1 MADKQ
6 VITKPAGRALLVAV
20 ENAQL
25 RTDVPAIKS
34 GDTVRLQV
42 RVVEGNRERLQPFEG
57 VVMRL
62 RGGGVNSNF
71 TVRRITH
78 GVGVERT
85 FLLNSPRIEKI
96 EVVRH
101 ARVRR
106 KQLYYL
112 RGLTG
117 KAARLKELRPMTAK
131 EAAAK
136 EAAKV
141 ARTGSLTTTPNTP
154 TADNSGNRIKHQ
166 FHRHCPRWKK
176 KWPCLVRA
184 IPMLPGLTRLAGVA
198 SLVPLSPAP

>member
-6 VITKPAGRALLVAV
+6 VVTKPAGHALLLAV
-20 ENAQL
+20 ENAHL
-25 RTDVPAIKS
+25 RKGIPEIKS

-42 RVVEGNRERLQPFEG
+42 KVVEGNRERLQPFEG

-62 RGGGVNSNF
+62 RGGGINRNF

-85 FLLNSPRIEKI
+85 FLLHSPRIEKI
-96 EVVRH
+96 EVLRH

-106 KQLYYL
+106 KQLYFL

-117 KAARLKELRPMTAK
+117 KAARLKEIRPMTSK

-136 EAAKV
+136 EAAK
-141 ARTGSLTTTPNTP
+141 A
-154 TADNSGNRIKHQ
+154 AK
-166 FHRHCPRWKK
+166 
-176 KWPCLVRA
+176 
-184 IPMLPGLTRLAGVA
+184 VA
-198 SLVPLSPAP
+198 SVTAVDDTSNIESAEE

>member
-1 MADKQ
+1 MADKY
-6 VITKPAGRALLVAV
+6 TAPKPAGQALLAAV

-25 RTDVPAIKS
+25 RKDIPDIQS

-42 RVVEGNRERLQPFEG
+42 KVVEGNRERLQPFEG

-62 RGGGVNSNF
+62 RGSGVNRNF

-96 EVVRH
+96 EVLRH

-117 KAARLKELRPMTAK
+117 KAARLKELRPMTSK

-136 EAAKV
+136 EAARAAKTAAASAAAETV
-141 ARTGSLTTTPNTP
+141 ATSAPETGEN
-154 TADNSGNRIKHQ
+154 A
-166 FHRHCPRWKK
+166 
-176 KWPCLVRA
+176 
-184 IPMLPGLTRLAGVA
+184 
-198 SLVPLSPAP
+198 

>member
-1 MADKQ
+1 MADKY
-6 VITKPAGRALLVAV
+6 VATKPAGQALLTAV

-25 RTDVPAIKS
+25 RKDIPEILS

-62 RGGGVNSNF
+62 RGSGVNRNF

-85 FLLNSPRIEKI
+85 FLLNSPRLEKI
-96 EVVRH
+96 EVLRH

-117 KAARLKELRPMTAK
+117 KAARLKELRPMTSK

-136 EAAKV
+136 EAARAAK
-141 ARTGSLTTTPNTP
+141 AAAAQAATTATGTAATSTPATSEN
-154 TADNSGNRIKHQ
+154 GNQ
-166 FHRHCPRWKK
+166 
-176 KWPCLVRA
+176 
-184 IPMLPGLTRLAGVA
+184 
-198 SLVPLSPAP
+198 

>member
-1 MADKQ
+1 MADNQ
-6 VITKPAGRALLVAV
+6 TVTKPAGRALLDAV
-20 ENAQL
+20 ESAQL
-25 RTDVPAIKS
+25 RKDIPLIQS

-62 RGGGVNSNF
+62 RGGGVNRNF

-85 FLLNSPRIEKI
+85 FLLHSPRIEKI

-117 KAARLKELRPMTAK
+117 KAARLKEVRPMTSKQAAGAK
-131 EAAAK
+131 TKDGAK
-136 EAAKV
+136 A
-141 ARTGSLTTTPNTP
+141 
-154 TADNSGNRIKHQ
+154 
-166 FHRHCPRWKK
+166 
-176 KWPCLVRA
+176 
-184 IPMLPGLTRLAGVA
+184 
-198 SLVPLSPAP
+198 

>member
-6 VITKPAGRALLVAV
+6 VISKPAGQALLAAV
-20 ENAQL
+20 ENTHL
-25 RTDVPAIKS
+25 RKDIPELKS

-42 RVVEGNRERLQPFEG
+42 KVVEGNRERLQPFEG

-62 RGGGVNSNF
+62 RGGGVNRNF

-85 FLLNSPRIEKI
+85 FLINSPRIEKI
-96 EVVRH
+96 EVIRH

-117 KAARLKELRPMTAK
+117 KAARLKELRPMTSK

-136 EAAKV
+136 EAAKA
-141 ARTGSLTTTPNTP
+141 ARISSTTS
-154 TADNSGNRIKHQ
+154 NSANE
-166 FHRHCPRWKK
+166 
-176 KWPCLVRA
+176 
-184 IPMLPGLTRLAGVA
+184 
-198 SLVPLSPAP
+198 

>member
-25 RTDVPAIKS
+25 RKDVPELKS
-34 GDTVRLQV
+34 GDNVRLQV
-42 RVVEGNRERLQPFEG
+42 KVVEGNRERLQPFEG

-62 RGGGVNSNF
+62 RGSGVNRNF
-71 TVRRITH
+71 TVRRITN

-85 FLLNSPRIEKI
+85 FLLHSPRVEKI
-96 EVVRH
+96 EVLRH

-117 KAARLKELRPMTAK
+117 KAARLKEVRPMSK
-131 EAAAK
+131 KQIAAK
-136 EAAKV
+136 EAAQA
-141 ARTGSLTTTPNTP
+141 ARAAAKTASTTQSANE
-154 TADNSGNRIKHQ
+154 
-166 FHRHCPRWKK
+166 
-176 KWPCLVRA
+176 
-184 IPMLPGLTRLAGVA
+184 
-198 SLVPLSPAP
+198 

>member
-6 VITKPAGRALLVAV
+6 VITKPAGPALLRAV

-25 RTDVPAIKS
+25 RKDIPEILS

-42 RVVEGNRERLQPFEG
+42 KVVEGTRERLQPFEG

-62 RGGGVNSNF
+62 RGGGVNRNF
-71 TVRRITH
+71 TVRRITN

-85 FLLNSPRIEKI
+85 FLLHSPRIEKI
-96 EVVRH
+96 EVLRH

-117 KAARLKELRPMTAK
+117 KAARLKEIRPMTNK
-131 EAAAK
+131 QIAAK
-136 EAAKV
+136 EAARAAKTAAV
-141 ARTGSLTTTPNTP
+141 SAAAETAATSTPETGEN
-154 TADNSGNRIKHQ
+154 A
-166 FHRHCPRWKK
+166 
-176 KWPCLVRA
+176 
-184 IPMLPGLTRLAGVA
+184 
-198 SLVPLSPAP
+198 

>member
-6 VITKPAGRALLVAV
+6 VVTKPAGRALLLAV
-20 ENAQL
+20 DSAQL
-25 RTDVPAIKS
+25 RKDIPEIKS

-42 RVVEGNRERLQPFEG
+42 KVVEGNRERLQPFEG

-62 RGGGVNSNF
+62 RGGGVNRNF

-96 EVVRH
+96 EVIRH

-117 KAARLKELRPMTAK
+117 KAARLKEIRPMTSK
-131 EAAAK
+131 QIAAK
-136 EAAKV
+136 EAAKAERMKAATV
-141 ARTGSLTTTPNTP
+141 EETPVTNNNES
-154 TADNSGNRIKHQ
+154 ANE
-166 FHRHCPRWKK
+166 
-176 KWPCLVRA
+176 
-184 IPMLPGLTRLAGVA
+184 
-198 SLVPLSPAP
+198 

>member
-6 VITKPAGRALLVAV
+6 VVTKPAGRALLLAV
-20 ENAQL
+20 DSAEL
-25 RTDVPAIKS
+25 RKDIPEIKS
-34 GDTVRLQV
+34 GDTGRLQV
-42 RVVEGNRERLQPFEG
+42 KVVEGNRERLQPFEG

-62 RGGGVNSNF
+62 RGGGANRNF

-85 FLLNSPRIEKI
+85 FLLNSPRLERI
-96 EVVRH
+96 EVLRH

-117 KAARLKELRPMTAK
+117 KAARLKELRPTTAR

-136 EAAKV
+136 EAAKAAKTASV
-141 ARTGSLTTTPNTP
+141 ANAKTSNG
-154 TADNSGNRIKHQ
+154 
-166 FHRHCPRWKK
+166 
-176 KWPCLVRA
+176 
-184 IPMLPGLTRLAGVA
+184 
-198 SLVPLSPAP
+198 

>member
-6 VITKPAGRALLVAV
+6 VITKPAGQALLRAV
-20 ENAQL
+20 DSAQL
-25 RTDVPAIKS
+25 RKDIPEIKS

-42 RVVEGNRERLQPFEG
+42 KVVEGTRERLQPFEG

-62 RGGGVNSNF
+62 RGGSVNRNF

-96 EVVRH
+96 EVIRH

-106 KQLYYL
+106 KQLYYF

-117 KAARLKELRPMTAK
+117 KVARLKELRTMTSK
-131 EAAAK
+131 QLAAK
-136 EAAKV
+136 EAARVAKLAKV
-141 ARTGSLTTTPNTP
+141 ASVPETTVTSSSESTNEE
-154 TADNSGNRIKHQ
+154 
-166 FHRHCPRWKK
+166 
-176 KWPCLVRA
+176 
-184 IPMLPGLTRLAGVA
+184 
-198 SLVPLSPAP
+198 

>member
-6 VITKPAGRALLVAV
+6 VVTKPAGRALLLAV
-20 ENAQL
+20 DSAQL
-25 RTDVPAIKS
+25 RKDIPEIKS

-42 RVVEGNRERLQPFEG
+42 KVVEGNRERLQPFEG

-62 RGGGVNSNF
+62 RGGGVNRNF

-85 FLLNSPRIEKI
+85 FLINSPRIEKI

-117 KAARLKELRPMTAK
+117 KAARLKELRPMTNK
-131 EAAAK
+131 QIAAK
-136 EAAKV
+136 EAARAEKIKV
-141 ARTGSLTTTPNTP
+141 TTVEETPVTSSNET
-154 TADNSGNRIKHQ
+154 TNE
-166 FHRHCPRWKK
+166 
-176 KWPCLVRA
+176 
-184 IPMLPGLTRLAGVA
+184 
-198 SLVPLSPAP
+198 

>member
-6 VITKPAGRALLVAV
+6 TVVKPAGRALLVAV
-20 ENAQL
+20 ESAQL
-25 RTDVPAIKS
+25 RPDIPEIKS

-42 RVVEGNRERLQPFEG
+42 KVVEGTRERLQPFEG

-62 RGGGVNSNF
+62 RGGGVNRNF
-71 TVRRITH
+71 TVRRITN

-85 FLLNSPRIEKI
+85 FLINSPRIDKI
-96 EVVRH
+96 EVLRH

-117 KAARLKELRPMTAK
+117 KAARLKEIRPLSAK

-136 EAAKV
+136 EALQAAK
-141 ARTGSLTTTPNTP
+141 
-154 TADNSGNRIKHQ
+154 ADSKSKSGKS
-166 FHRHCPRWKK
+166 
-176 KWPCLVRA
+176 A
-184 IPMLPGLTRLAGVA
+184 D
-198 SLVPLSPAP
+198 

>member
-6 VITKPAGRALLVAV
+6 VVTKPAGRALLLAV
-20 ENAQL
+20 DSAEL
-25 RTDVPAIKS
+25 RKDIPEIKS

-42 RVVEGNRERLQPFEG
+42 KVVEGNRERLQPFEG

-62 RGGGVNSNF
+62 RGGGVNRKF

-85 FLLNSPRIEKI
+85 FLLHSPRIEKI
-96 EVVRH
+96 EVIRH

-117 KAARLKELRPMTAK
+117 KAARLKELRPMTSK
-131 EAAAK
+131 QAAAK
-136 EAAKV
+136 EAAKAAKV
-141 ARTGSLTTTPNTP
+141 TSTTSTGTLSGGQVMINHARTDTLASPGNT
-154 TADNSGNRIKHQ
+154 G
-166 FHRHCPRWKK
+166 
-176 KWPCLVRA
+176 
-184 IPMLPGLTRLAGVA
+184 A
-198 SLVPLSPAP
+198 S

>member
-6 VITKPAGRALLVAV
+6 TVTKSAGRALLAAV

-25 RTDVPAIKS
+25 RKDIPEIKS

-62 RGGGVNSNF
+62 RGGGVNQNF

-85 FLLNSPRIEKI
+85 FLIHSPRIEKI
-96 EVVRH
+96 EVLRH

-117 KAARLKELRPMTAK
+117 KAARLKEVRPLSK
-131 EAAAK
+131 QQVAAK
-136 EAAKV
+136 EAAK
-141 ARTGSLTTTPNTP
+141 AAQS
-154 TADNSGNRIKHQ
+154 
-166 FHRHCPRWKK
+166 
-176 KWPCLVRA
+176 
-184 IPMLPGLTRLAGVA
+184 A
-198 SLVPLSPAP
+198 STSSTKP